1 MLYSVLL
8 INGRKNKNVGRPGQG
23 ATKVRLYFLGLK
35 NKNELQEQ
43 VAKTQAAP
51 IVAPIVE
58 AIKTSKAVNRP
69 PQSEEDVRRIFL
81 QLQKMRFES
90 LNRNQ
95 YIQFVA
101 RIYEDDN
108 LFNTFLALN
117 KDGFYKPPIVKMAKY
132 RLVESL
138 IFYGQGGRNLDM
150 LPSNMQTERFKDR
163 LNGFD
168 EFYANNSESIRRV
181 VKSQEENKPVRPQRR
196 VILSDSDEDQTE
208 EELQDL
214 DEDSDQTEDDIPVTG
229 EGLAIGG
236 KEAVD
241 RLSTLYSSKVA
252 GNTSLVVNNEAQD
265 ILKTLLKRGT
275 INKTKYHDLENLF

>member
-1 MLYSVLL
+1 MEEKIKMWEDLA
-8 INGRKNKNVGRPGQG
+8 KAQQK
-23 ATKVRLYFLGLK
+23 ARLYFLGLK
-35 NKNELQEQ
+35 NKNELQER
-43 VAKTQAAP
+43 VAKAQAAP

-90 LNRNQ
+90 LKRNQ
-95 YIQFVA
+95 YIQSVA

-132 RLVESL
+132 GFVESS

-181 VKSQEENKPVRPQRR
+181 IKSQEENKPVRPPRR

-229 EGLAIGG
+229 EGLAIGV

-252 GNTSLVVNNEAQD
+252 GNTSLEVNNEAQD

-275 INKTKYHDLENLF
+275 INKTKYRDLEKLI

>member
-1 MLYSVLL
+1 M
-8 INGRKNKNVGRPGQG
+8 
-23 ATKVRLYFLGLK
+23 
-35 NKNELQEQ
+35 
-43 VAKTQAAP
+43 
-51 IVAPIVE
+51 E

-90 LNRNQ
+90 LKRNQ
-95 YIQFVA
+95 YIQSVA

-117 KDGFYKPPIVKMAKY
+117 KDGFYKPPIAKMAKY
-132 RLVESL
+132 GLVESL

-181 VKSQEENKPVRPQRR
+181 VKSQEENKPVKPRR
-196 VILSDSDEDQTE
+196 VILSDSDED
-208 EELQDL
+208 
-214 DEDSDQTEDDIPVTG
+214 SDQTELEDDIPVTG
-229 EGLAIGG
+229 EGLAIGV

-252 GNTSLVVNNEAQD
+252 GNTSLEVNNEAQD

-275 INKTKYHDLENLF
+275 INKTKYRDLEKLF

>member
-1 MLYSVLL
+1 MWEDLA
-8 INGRKNKNVGRPGQG
+8 KAQQK
-23 ATKVRLYFLGLK
+23 ARLYFLGLK
-35 NKNELQEQ
+35 NKNELQER
-43 VAKTQAAP
+43 VAKAQAAP

-90 LNRNQ
+90 LKRNQ
-95 YIQFVA
+95 YIQSVA

-132 RLVESL
+132 GLVESL

-181 VKSQEENKPVRPQRR
+181 IKSQEENKPVRPVRPVRPPRR

-229 EGLAIGG
+229 EGLAIGV
-236 KEAVD
+236 KEAGD
-241 RLSTLYSSKVA
+241 RLSTLCSSKMA
-252 GNTSLVVNNEAQD
+252 GNTSLEVNNEAQD

-275 INKTKYHDLENLF
+275 INKTKYHDLEKLF

>member
-1 MLYSVLL
+1 MEEKIKMWEDLA
-8 INGRKNKNVGRPGQG
+8 KAQQK
-23 ATKVRLYFLGLK
+23 ARLYFLGLK

-43 VAKTQAAP
+43 VAKAQAAP

-252 GNTSLVVNNEAQD
+252 GNTSLELNNEAQD
-265 ILKTLLKRGT
+265 ILKTLLKPGT
-275 INKTKYHDLENLF
+275 INKTKYRDLEKLF